1 MGFDIGLS
9 ETFIIPVIIG
19 GARECVGLAE
29 ALLDEGVFA
38 QAIRPPSVP
47 EGASRLR
54 VVPTAEHET
63 SDIEFALEVFERTGK
78 RCGVI

>member
-1 MGFDIGLS
+1 M
-9 ETFIIPVIIG
+9 IG
-19 GARECVGLAE
+19 GARACVEMAA

-54 VVPTAEHET
+54 VSPTAEHT
-63 SDIEFALEVFERTGK
+63 RDDLEFALEAFVRAGK